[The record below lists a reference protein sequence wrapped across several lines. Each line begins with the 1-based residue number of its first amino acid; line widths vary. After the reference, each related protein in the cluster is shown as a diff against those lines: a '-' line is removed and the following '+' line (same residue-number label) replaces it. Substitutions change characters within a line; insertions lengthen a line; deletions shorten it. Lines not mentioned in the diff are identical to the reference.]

1 MLDRANG
8 DDIPRPPLRYDT
20 RNEEDDQKVSLEVA
34 PRSPSLYNSS
44 GERPVPRPALVQCR
58 RDPID
63 IIPGRSSSESNGQH
77 RKHGVLTVETVVT
90 TFEHARDVKNK
101 NAVDEIESI
110 PFAMGYILFNCQ

>member
-1 MLDRANG
+1 MLGRANG

-44 GERPVPRPALVQCR
+44 SDPFPAPPLLQCR

-101 NAVDEIESI
+101 NAVVEIESI
-110 PFAMGYILFNCQ
+110 PFAMGNRVFNFQ